1 MKQRILFLIAACL
14 ACSSAWA
21 YDFSAV
27 APTGQ
32 TLYYNITDSKKVE
45 VTYANGLICS
55 GYLTIPDTVSYSGT
69 VYTVTSIGYSAF
81 SGCTGLTSVSS
92 LAAYFTTMVYDT
104 VFVFVHDTLIIHDT
118 VYIHDT
124 IYITDEAV
132 GDVTVPLA
140 KVYSSQGQIVVEGAE
155 GCEVT
160 LYDAVGRRMA
170 ARRDDFAMLRFDVP
184 ASGAYLV
191 KVGHA
196 PARRVVVI
204 K

>member
-1 MKQRILFLIAACL
+1 M
-14 ACSSAWA
+14 
-21 YDFSAV
+21 YDTTV
-27 APTGQ
+27 VVD
-32 TLYYNITDSKKVE
+32 TL
-45 VTYANGLICS
+45 
-55 GYLTIPDTVSYSGT
+55 
-69 VYTVTSIGYSAF
+69 TVT
-81 SGCTGLTSVSS
+81 LT
-92 LAAYFTTMVYDT
+92 
-104 VFVFVHDTLIIHDT
+104 DTLWLTDT

-132 GDVTVPLA
+132 GDVTAPLA

-155 GCEVT
+155 GYEVT

-170 ARRDDFAMLRFDVP
+170 ARRDDFAMLHFDVP

>member
-1 MKQRILFLIAACL
+1 M
-14 ACSSAWA
+14 
-21 YDFSAV
+21 
-27 APTGQ
+27 
-32 TLYYNITDSKKVE
+32 
-45 VTYANGLICS
+45 
-55 GYLTIPDTVSYSGT
+55 
-69 VYTVTSIGYSAF
+69 
-81 SGCTGLTSVSS
+81 
-92 LAAYFTTMVYDT
+92 
-104 VFVFVHDTLIIHDT
+104 
-118 VYIHDT
+118 
-124 IYITDEAV
+124 
-132 GDVTVPLA
+132 TVPLA